1 MIKDIEIE
9 NFRCFEHTKIEG
21 FERVN
26 LIGGK
31 NNSGK
36 TALLEAILLNHS
48 PQPKTIFLLRQL
60 RQEPS
65 ILTPN
70 YDSAY
75 IWNNLFFDD
84 FIEDSQHQGFIIG
97 IHENQ
102 KQVVKFSSIFSYH
115 EKSRFN
121 HLSSQYLEE
130 ALKKQSYNYSSYYDI
145 SLDVHVELS
154 EKFNLQ
160 EDINEYNF
168 SITSN
173 TEEIEFRIPEL
184 EKIETSSEQYN
195 YGKDTNNFGELN
207 YLLDHFNVQFLSYP
221 YKLNFE
227 KMVKKYSLAKLNE
240 RDKVL
245 LSILQKIDPEIKEI
259 GIYNV
264 GSINDTMLY
273 LKKENQ
279 KSLPITMFGDAIKRV
294 TDIILTLLNKKHG
307 INDII
312 LIDEIENGIHYTNHR
327 DFWRALFELSKELD
341 VQIFATTHSLEMIQA
356 FRDVGLN
363 YYADSGAYFELN
375 RHYKTNRIIGIKRDL
390 DILDYAIEH
399 GKGVR
404 GE

>member
-36 TALLEAILLNHS
+36 TALLEAILLNQS

-65 ILTPN
+65 IFSPN
-70 YDSAY
+70 YDSDY
-75 IWNNLFFDD
+75 IWNNLFFNN
-84 FIEDSQHQGFIIG
+84 FIEHSKHKGSIIG
-97 IHENQ
+97 IHDNQ
-102 KQVVKFSSIFSYH
+102 KQVVKFSSIDYYH
-115 EKSRFN
+115 ENSIFN

-130 ALKKQSYNYSSYYDI
+130 FIQKQSYNYSSYSDI
-145 SLDVHVELS
+145 SLYVQVELS
-154 EKFNLQ
+154 KTVHLRKH
-160 EDINEYNF
+160 INKYNF

-173 TEEIEFRIPEL
+173 TKEIEFRIPEL
-184 EKIETSSEQYN
+184 EKIETSNTQYN
-195 YGKDTNNFGELN
+195 YGKDSQNFGELN
-207 YLLDHFNVQFLSYP
+207 YLLDHFSVQFVSYP
-221 YKLNFE
+221 YPFNFE
-227 KMVKKYSLAKLNE
+227 RMIKEYSLAKLNGK
-240 RDKVL
+240 DLYL
-245 LSILQKIDPEIKEI
+245 LNILRKIDPEIEEI
-259 GIYNV
+259 GIYNIGTV
-264 GSINDTMLY
+264 KDTMLY

-356 FRDVGLN
+356 FRDIGLN
-363 YYADSGAYFELN
+363 YYADSGAYFTMT
-375 RHYKTNRIIGIKRDL
+375 RHYKTQKIIGIKRDL
-390 DILDYAIEH
+390 ETLDYAIER
-399 GKGVR
+399 GKEVR